1 MTAPKS
7 DFIWMDGKLVPW
19 DQANVHV
26 LTHTLHYGTG
36 VFEGIRC
43 YKTNKGSAVFRHREH
58 IERLFASAKI
68 LGYAIPYSVDEVM
81 KAVRETIK
89 ANNLEECYI
98 RPIAF
103 LGTENRGLNPKGLS
117 VHLSIAVWPWG
128 KYLGDE
134 AAQHG
139 IRVCISSFTRHHPNI
154 TMSKAKAT
162 GIYINSVLAK
172 QDAVRN
178 GYDEAV
184 LLDPFGNVAEGSG
197 ENLFVIRNGRIK
209 TPPAVSILEG
219 ITRDSIMR
227 LAEDA
232 GIPLVEQFFPR
243 DELYIADEVFL
254 TGTAAEVTPVREVD
268 NRPVGKGSVG
278 PVTQKLHDL
287 FFDALR
293 GKNQKYAAWLD
304 IL

>member
-1 MTAPKS
+1 MAPKS
-7 DFIWMDGKLVPW
+7 DFIWMDGRLVPW
-19 DQANVHV
+19 DQATVHV

-43 YKTNKGSAVFRHREH
+43 YKTDLGSAVFRHREH
-58 IERLFASAKI
+58 ITRLFASAHI
-68 LGYAIPYSVDEVM
+68 LGYSIPYTVEQVM
-81 KAVRETIK
+81 EAVRLTIRE
-89 ANNLEECYI
+89 NRLEECYI

-103 LGTENRGLNPKGLS
+103 LGTENRGLNPKGLK

-128 KYLGDE
+128 KYLGDD
-134 AAQHG
+134 AANNG
-139 IRVCISSFTRHHPNI
+139 IKVIVSSFTRHHPNI

-172 QDAVRN
+172 QDAVRM
-178 GYDEAV
+178 GYDEAI

-197 ENLFVIRNGRIK
+197 ENIFVARNGRIK
-209 TPPAVSILEG
+209 TPPAISILEG

-232 GIPLVEQFFPR
+232 GIPLVEQLFPR
-243 DELYIADEVFL
+243 DEMYIADEIFL
-254 TGTAAEVTPVREVD
+254 TGTAAELTPVCEVD
-268 NRPVGKGSVG
+268 NRAVGDGKVG
-278 PVTQKLHDL
+278 PIAKKLHGL
-287 FFDALR
+287 FFDAIK
-293 GKNQKYAAWLD
+293 GKNPKYRQWLD

>member
-1 MTAPKS
+1 MSAPKC
-7 DFIWMDGKLVPW
+7 DFIWMDGRLVPW

-43 YKTNKGSAVFRHREH
+43 YKMSKGSAIFRHREH
-58 IERLFASAKI
+58 IERLAASARI
-68 LGYAIPYSVDEVM
+68 LGYQLPYGVDDVM
-81 KAVRETIK
+81 AAVRQTIK
-89 ANNLEECYI
+89 ANKLEECYI

-128 KYLGDE
+128 KYLGDD
-134 AAQHG
+134 AANKG
-139 IRVCISSFTRHHPNI
+139 IRTVVSSFTRHHPNI

-172 QDAVRN
+172 QDAVRS
-178 GYDEAV
+178 GFDEAI

-197 ENLFVIRNGRIK
+197 ENIFTVRNGRIK

-219 ITRDSIMR
+219 ITRDSVMR
-227 LAEDA
+227 IAADL
-232 GIPLVEQFFPR
+232 GIPLVEQLFPR

-254 TGTAAEVTPVREVD
+254 TGTAAEITPVREVD
-268 NRPVGKGSVG
+268 HRTVGGGAVG
-278 PVTQKLHDL
+278 PITKRIYET
-287 FFDALR
+287 FFRAVD
-293 GKNQKYAAWLD
+293 GKEPKYAEWLD